1 MEPTEVLKAALQAVN
16 DAGVPSDLREIA
28 FTRAVDMFRGETAKT
43 PGSGADGMQSGNAG
57 GGGSATDSNRL
68 KKVADALGVPYERI
82 EMLFVEH
89 EDGLQVAADPGA
101 LGASTKERAKGVAL
115 LVAAGRQLG
124 GWDEGPTSD
133 LVVRAEVDRLGVYDG
148 TNYAKHVKDLSAW
161 FNVNGVGKSAT
172 YKLKFPGREHLK
184 KVAKDLVGE

>member
-1 MEPTEVLKAALQAVN
+1 MEPTAVLKAALQAVT
-16 DAGVPSDLREIA
+16 DAGIPSDLREIA
-28 FTRAVDMFRGETAKT
+28 FTRAVDMLRGETHEA
-43 PGSGADGMQSGNAG
+43 PGSGGGTPLDNSG
-57 GGGSATDSNRL
+57 GGGSATNSDRL

-89 EDGLQVAADPGA
+89 DDGLQVAADPGA
-101 LGASTKERAKGVAL
+101 LGSNTKERAKGVAL
-115 LVAAGRQLG
+115 LLAAGRQLG

-133 LVVRAEVDRLGVYDG
+133 AHIRAEVDRLGVYDN
-148 TNYAKHVKDLSAW
+148 TNYARHMKDVSSWL
-161 FNVNGVGKSAT
+161 NVNGSGKSAT